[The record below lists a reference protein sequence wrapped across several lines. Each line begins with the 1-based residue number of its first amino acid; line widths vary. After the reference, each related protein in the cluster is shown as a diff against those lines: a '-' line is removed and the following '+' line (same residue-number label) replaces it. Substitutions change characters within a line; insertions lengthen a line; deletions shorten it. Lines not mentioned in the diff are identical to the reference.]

1 MFSTITTLM
10 IRLITIFIEDPRSPE
25 LDDPVFIGQFDAST
39 HYLLQWSQS
48 SNNSQ
53 DLDHYEISI
62 QGKRVPKVFVS
73 ALDNKTIIS
82 TSSGVGTITVVIT
95 AVNKCGQKSQPVET
109 NVNTTIS
116 MRHNYIVFI
125 LAALAILF
133 CLICIVLM
141 VIILIFAF
149 RRLKHTK
156 VCVIIDMHKL
166 LRNFYS
172 QNLMRMKPARPI
184 SKQSDVRFIIIPVF
198 MDKLV
203 NNL

>member
-1 MFSTITTLM
+1 MFSTLM
-10 IRLITIFIEDPRSPE
+10 ICLITIFIEDPRSPE
-25 LDDPVFIGQFDAST
+25 LDDPVFIGQFDASI

-62 QGKRVPKVFVS
+62 QGKKVPKVFVS

-82 TSSGVGTITVVIT
+82 ISSGVGTITVVIT

-125 LAALAILF
+125 LAALAIFF

-156 VCVIIDMHKL
+156 VCMIIVDMHKL

-172 QNLMRMKPARPI
+172 QNLMRMKPARPL
-184 SKQSDVRFIIIPVF
+184 SKQSDVRFIIIF

>member
-10 IRLITIFIEDPRSPE
+10 ITIFIEDPGTPE
-25 LDDPVFIGQFDAST
+25 LDDPIFIGQFDASVY
-39 HYLLQWSQS
+39 YLLQWSQS
-48 SNNSQ
+48 GNNSQ

-62 QGKRVPKVFVS
+62 RGKKVSKVFVS
-73 ALDNKTIIS
+73 ALDNKSIIS
-82 TSSGVGTITVVIT
+82 ASSGDGTIAVVVT
-95 AVNKCGQKSQPVET
+95 AINKCGQKSQPVET
-109 NVNTTIS
+109 HVNTTIS

-133 CLICIVLM
+133 CLICVVLM

-156 VCVIIDMHKL
+156 VCVIIVNMHKL

-184 SKQSDVRFIIIPVF
+184 SKQSDVRFIIILF
-198 MDKLV
+198 MDTLV

>member
-1 MFSTITTLM
+1 MFSTIITLM
-10 IRLITIFIEDPRSPE
+10 ICLITILIEDPRSPE
-25 LDDPVFIGQFDAST
+25 LDDPVFIGQFDASI

-62 QGKRVPKVFVS
+62 QGKKVPKVFVS

-82 TSSGVGTITVVIT
+82 TSSGVGTITIVIP

-125 LAALAILF
+125 LAALAIFF

-156 VCVIIDMHKL
+156 VCVIIVDMHKL

-184 SKQSDVRFIIIPVF
+184 SKQSDVRFIIIF

>member
-1 MFSTITTLM
+1 MQLYV
-10 IRLITIFIEDPRSPE
+10 EDPGSPE
-25 LDDPVFIGQFDAST
+25 LDDPVFIGQFDASV

-62 QGKRVPKVFVS
+62 KGKKVSKVFVS

-82 TSSGVGTITVVIT
+82 ASSGVGTIAVVIT

-116 MRHNYIVFI
+116 MRHKYIVFI
-125 LAALAILF
+125 LAALAIFF

-156 VCVIIDMHKL
+156 VCMIIMDMHKL

-184 SKQSDVRFIIIPVF
+184 SKQSDVRFIIIF

>member
-1 MFSTITTLM
+1 MFSIITTLM
-10 IRLITIFIEDPRSPE
+10 IHLTTIFIEDPGSPE
-25 LDDPVFIGQFDAST
+25 LDDPVFVGQFDTSV
-39 HYLLQWSQS
+39 HYLLQWSQP

-62 QGKRVPKVFVS
+62 KGKKVSKVFVS

-82 TSSGVGTITVVIT
+82 ASSGVGSIAVVIT
-95 AVNKCGQKSQPVET
+95 AVNKCGQKSLPVET
-109 NVNTTIS
+109 NVNTSIS

-125 LAALAILF
+125 LAALAIFF

-156 VCVIIDMHKL
+156 VCVSIVDMHEHL
-166 LRNFYS
+166 VRNFYS

-184 SKQSDVRFIIIPVF
+184 SKQSDVRFI
-198 MDKLV
+198 
-203 NNL
+203 